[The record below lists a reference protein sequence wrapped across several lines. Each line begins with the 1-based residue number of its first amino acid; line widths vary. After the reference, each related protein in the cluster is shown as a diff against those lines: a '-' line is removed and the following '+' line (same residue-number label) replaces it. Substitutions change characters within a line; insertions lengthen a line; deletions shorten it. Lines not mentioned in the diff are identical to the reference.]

1 MADQIRICYR
11 FLGVILFLSLAGTAQ
26 AQVVTGSTSVS
37 VDNAT
42 NLVTATCE
50 TDLDADAQAY
60 YEAVVHCT
68 VSDGYGNQV
77 AYGQ

>member
-1 MADQIRICYR
+1 
-11 FLGVILFLSLAGTAQ
+11 
-26 AQVVTGSTSVS
+26 VTGSTSVS